1 MISKLYMYVCVCVSV
16 MHELTEYTERA
27 STPESIHRK
36 VVQLGGGATNASV
49 GEIIIKTRAAIAH
62 TIVLVDMI
70 ERRYIYIYIA
80 SFELSCELQ
89 VEICF
94 PKL

>member
-1 MISKLYMYVCVCVSV
+1 MYVCVCVSV

-36 VVQLGGGATNASV
+36 VGQLGGGATNASV

-70 ERRYIYIYIA
+70 ERRYNMA